1 MMHIPSA
8 CPEPLTD
15 GTTTMWRQQA

>member
-15 GTTTMWRQQA
+15 GTITMWRQQA